1 MTDRGKE
8 MVHNAIGL
16 HEARE
21 IKALYK
27 SKSRKLGLGPGPTF
41 ESHIGPDPMLNDVII
56 ANTLTGEGAKG
67 AKDLLMKMRAPEL
80 KRLKNQLAG
89 DARAEAL
96 IDKLLA
102 GGRIN
107 RHGRK
112 YLDRAHAE
120 RLARMSEKKRALSQA
135 PKFKPTQRTER
146 AKKLSDKIMSQQS
159 TPQPKRGL
167 LSRLKSRFSR
177 S

>member
-1 MTDRGKE
+1 